1 MTEPTLLIR
10 GGVVVDG
17 TGAPPLEADVALAG
31 ARIAAVGR
39 GLSVP
44 RGTPEMDARGL
55 LVTPGFVDIHTHY
68 DAQATWSS
76 HLLSSSLHGVTTA
89 LLGNCGVGFAPCRP
103 EAREMLVALME
114 GVEDL
119 PEVVLTEGLPW
130 NWESFPDYLD
140 ALDARRYDM
149 DIAAQVPHAALR
161 VHVMGRR
168 GFEREPATEADR
180 AEMARLAAEGIAA
193 GALGFSTSRAIAHRT
208 LAGEP
213 TPTLGAAEIELAEI
227 ARALGG
233 GWFQVISD
241 FDEPA
246 EEEWERLRR
255 VVALS
260 GRPMTFSLLQRES
273 RPEFW
278 RWLMERVSAA
288 NAEGLSIKGQ
298 VLGRPVG
305 LMFGWELS
313 QHPFVTRA
321 GFREVAHLPMP
332 ERVAALS
339 DPARRARIL
348 AEQTED
354 PALRARLNNYARIY
368 RLTMDYEPPPE
379 ASVLAQARAQGRDP
393 EDLCYDWMLEEEG
406 RAILNRPILNY
417 AHGNLDDIR
426 EMLTHPHTLIG
437 LGDGGAHVGYICDA
451 SAPTHMLTHWAR
463 DRARGG
469 RLPLE
474 FVVKRL
480 SGDNARALGLDD
492 RGRVAPG
499 LKADL
504 NVIDFDRLALKRPE
518 MRYDLPAGGKRL
530 VQGAEGYVATIVSG
544 EVVQRHGEATGALP
558 GRLVRGARGGGQ
570 A

>member
-10 GGVVVDG
+10 GGTIVDG
-17 TGAPPLEADVALAG
+17 TGSAPFEADVVLAG
-31 ARIAAVGR
+31 ERIAAIGR

-44 RGTPEMDARGL
+44 RGTPEIDARGK

-68 DAQATWSS
+68 DAQATWTSRI
-76 HLLSSSLHGVTTA
+76 LSSSLHGVTTA

-103 EAREMLVALME
+103 ESRDMLVALME

-140 ALDARRYDM
+140 ALDSKTYDM
-149 DIAAQVPHAALR
+149 DIATQVPHAALR

-168 GFEREPATEADR
+168 GFEREPASEADR
-180 AEMARLAAEGIAA
+180 AEMARLAREGIAA
-193 GALGFSTSRAIAHRT
+193 GALGFSTSRAIAHKT

-227 ARALGG
+227 ARTLGG
-233 GWFQVISD
+233 GWLQVISD

-246 EEEWERLRR
+246 EEEWERLKRITT
-255 VVALS
+255 LS

-278 RWLMERVSAA
+278 RWLMARVSEA
-288 NAEGLSIKGQ
+288 NAEGLSITGQ
-298 VLGRPVG
+298 VMGRPVG

-313 QHPFVTRA
+313 QHPFLTRA
-321 GFREVAHLPMP
+321 GFREVAHLPLP
-332 ERVAALS
+332 ERVAALR

-348 AEQTED
+348 AEPTSD

-368 RLTMDYEPPPE
+368 RLTMDYEPPPSD
-379 ASVLAQARAQGRDP
+379 SVLEQARAMGRDP
-393 EDLCYDWMLEEEG
+393 EDLCYDWMLEDEG
-406 RAILNRPILNY
+406 RAILNRPLLNY

-426 EMLTHPHTLIG
+426 EMVTHPHTLMG

-451 SAPTHMLTHWAR
+451 SAPTHLLTHWAR
-463 DRARGG
+463 DRARGH
-469 RLPLE
+469 RLPVE
-474 FVVKRL
+474 FAVKRL
-480 SGDNARALGLDD
+480 SGDNARALGLAD
-492 RGRVAPG
+492 RGRLAPG
-499 LKADL
+499 MKADV

-530 VQGAEGYVATIVSG
+530 IQGAEGYVATLVSG
-544 EVVQRHGEATGALP
+544 QVVHANGEATGALP
-558 GRLVRGARGGGQ
+558 GKLVRGARR
-570 A
+570 